1 MIVDETGLEI
11 TILLKQVDMCIEMCI
26 DMCMDMHM

>member
-26 DMCMDMHM
+26 DMCMDMCM